1 MIFIKKDEQSRNALK
16 LIQHVLQAHQD
27 MLEQKESELVCIA
40 SEEIKNEINSI
51 LENKASQEKTFSK
64 ADLISQEIE
73 VIDIKIAA
81 IQYTYDYVKL
91 MLKQCEKLEK
101 NT

>member
-51 LENKASQEKTFSK
+51 LENKAPQEKTFSK

>member
-40 SEEIKNEINSI
+40 SEEIKNESR
-51 LENKASQEKTFSK
+51 
-64 ADLISQEIE
+64 
-73 VIDIKIAA
+73 
-81 IQYTYDYVKL
+81 Y
-91 MLKQCEKLEK
+91 LKWRIW
-101 NT
+101 NA